1 MRSRERPNGGLSL
14 APMIGETSPSFS
26 GISLEDRLAYV
37 VETMRGLSRES
48 DANGMIEL
56 YRKRISKW
64 MPTDRLVTISRRNM
78 PSVWYRI
85 TRSSHWAQSLDPWKH
100 VDLQPRFDRGLL
112 GELIYGDVPV
122 IIDELQ
128 IAHDDPAAEYF
139 EGQRSLMAIPLY
151 DGGEG
156 LNMVVAMRAA
166 PAAFSRERL
175 PEQVWMSNLFGQVTQ
190 NLVLSADLREA
201 YDAVDRE
208 LKAVAEVQQSLLP
221 VKLPA
226 IATLSIAAHYQTSRQ
241 AGGDYYD
248 FFPLGDGRW
257 GMLIADVSGHG
268 PAAAVLMAIT
278 HSIAHVA
285 CTPPDPPARL
295 MSAINQQLCRLYTA
309 DSGQYVTAFYG
320 IYDPATGQIRYSSAG
335 HPPSRIRRRVG
346 SIDSLDGGRALPLGI
361 LSDETFSE
369 ACASLH
375 PGDTLVLY
383 TDGITEARCPGG
395 DLFDTWRL
403 DRTLGRCE
411 ADPNQIIA
419 AVLCELEKFCTG
431 RSPSDDRTLLV
442 ATRSA
447 DG

>member
-1 MRSRERPNGGLSL
+1 MKQKRGLKL
-14 APMIGETSPSFS
+14 TPMIGEKSPSLS
-26 GISLEDRLAYV
+26 KAPLAERLAFA

-48 DANGMIEL
+48 DAHRMIER
-56 YRKRISKW
+56 YRQGVSRW

-78 PSVWYRI
+78 PAGWYRI
-85 TRSSHWAQSLDPWKH
+85 TRSSHWAESLDPWKQ

-122 IIDELQ
+122 VIDELQ
-128 IAHDDPAAEYF
+128 IAPDDPAAEYF

-156 LNMVVAMRAA
+156 LNMVVAMRAQ

-201 YDAVDRE
+201 YEAVDRE
-208 LKAVAEVQQSLLP
+208 LKAVAEVQRSLLP
-221 VKLPA
+221 VKLPC
-226 IATLSIAAHYQTSRQ
+226 IPNLSIAAHYQTSRQ

-248 FFPLGDGRW
+248 FFPLSDGRW

-268 PAAAVLMAIT
+268 TAAAVLMAIT
-278 HSIAHVA
+278 HSIAHMA

-295 MSAINQQLCRLYTA
+295 MSAINEQLCRLYTT

-320 IYDPATGQIRYSSAG
+320 TYDPATGRISYASAG
-335 HPPSRIRRRVG
+335 HPPSRIRRRDG
-346 SIDSLDGGRALPLGI
+346 SIESLDGGRALPLGI
-361 LSDETFSE
+361 LSDEKFSE
-369 ACASLH
+369 ACATLH
-375 PGDTLVLY
+375 SGDALVLY
-383 TDGITEARCPGG
+383 TDGITETRCPGG

-403 DRTLGRCE
+403 DRTLARST
-411 ADPNQIIA
+411 ADPDQIIA
-419 AVLCELEKFCTG
+419 AVLADLEGFCTG
-431 RSPSDDRTLLV
+431 RTPSDDRTLLV
-442 ATRSA
+442 ATA
-447 DG
+447 Q